1 MLVCF
6 RLIIESGE
14 TLVFWI
20 NRFTQN
26 AQKRSTVKEGI
37 DLNPSD
43 RQQ

>member
-14 TLVFWI
+14 TIVVWI

-26 AQKRSTVKEGI
+26 AQERSMVKEGI
-37 DLNPSD
+37 DLKASD
-43 RQQ
+43 R